1 MPRCHYVRARLKP
14 TGSRTLLN
22 MADMKGKVVVLTGG
36 TSGIGQ
42 VAAEAIAGIGGRL
55 ILVARDRARGAAT
68 LERLRKQSPGAGHAV
83 YYANLSALAQMKRVT
98 AEIGAAEPR
107 IDVLINNAGAL
118 FTPRQVTEDGLEL
131 TFATNHMSYF
141 VLTHFLRER
150 LAAGAPARIINTASD
165 AHRNARLDFD
175 DLQSEKRYRGFAAYG
190 RSKLANILFTRELAR
205 RLDGTGITA
214 NSLHP
219 GFVAT
224 RFGDNNGGL
233 STAVIGF
240 LKKFAI
246 SQEKGAETIIYL
258 ATSDEPA
265 AITGQYFH
273 KCRVATPSRQA
284 QDDQAAKRLWE
295 ETARLAGI

>member
-1 MPRCHYVRARLKP
+1 MA
-14 TGSRTLLN
+14 N
-22 MADMKGKVVVLTGG
+22 MEGKLVVLTGG

-42 VAAEAIAGIGGRL
+42 VAAETIAGMGARL
-55 ILVARDRARGAAT
+55 ILVARDRARGEAA
-68 LERLRKQSPGAGHAV
+68 LQRLGTQSPGAAHAV
-83 YYANLSALAQMKRVT
+83 YYADLSRLAQMKQI
-98 AEIGAAEPR
+98 AGEIAAAEPR

-131 TFATNHMSYF
+131 TFATNHVSYF

-150 LAAGAPARIINTASD
+150 LIAAAPARVINTASD
-165 AHRNARLDFD
+165 AHRNARIDFN
-175 DLQSEKRYRGFAAYG
+175 DLQSEKGYRGFPVYS

-205 RLDGTGITA
+205 RLEGTGVTA

-233 STAVIGF
+233 SSSVIGF

-246 SQEKGAETIIYL
+246 TPEKGAETIIYL
-258 ATSDEPA
+258 ATSDEPPS
-265 AITGQYFH
+265 ITGQYFH
-273 KCRVATPSRQA
+273 KRRVATPSKQA
-284 QDDQAAKRLWE
+284 QDDDAAKRLWQ
-295 ETARLAGI
+295 ETARLVGL

>member
-1 MPRCHYVRARLKP
+1 
-14 TGSRTLLN
+14 
-22 MADMKGKVVVLTGG
+22 MAGMKGKVVVLTGG

-42 VAAEAIAGIGGRL
+42 VAAEAIAGMGARL
-55 ILVARDRARGAAT
+55 ILVARDRARGEAA
-68 LERLRKQSPGAGHAV
+68 LQRLRTQSPGTAHAAF
-83 YYANLSALAQMKRVT
+83 YADLSRLAQMKQV
-98 AEIGAAEPR
+98 AGEIAAAEPR

-131 TFATNHMSYF
+131 TFATNHVSYF

-150 LAAGAPARIINTASD
+150 LIAAAPARVINTASD
-165 AHRNARLDFD
+165 AHRNARIDFD
-175 DLQSEKRYRGFAAYG
+175 DLQSEKGYRGFSVYS
-190 RSKLANILFTRELAR
+190 RSKLANILFSRELAR
-205 RLDGTGITA
+205 RLEGTGVTA

-233 STAVIGF
+233 SASVIGF

-246 SQEKGAETIIYL
+246 TPEKGAETIIYL

-265 AITGQYFH
+265 SITGQYFY
-273 KCRVATPSRQA
+273 KCRVATPSTRA
-284 QDDQAAKRLWE
+284 QEDEAARRLWE
-295 ETARLAGI
+295 ETARLARL

>member
-1 MPRCHYVRARLKP
+1 
-14 TGSRTLLN
+14 
-22 MADMKGKVVVLTGG
+22 MKGKVVVLTGG

-42 VAAEAIAGIGGRL
+42 VAAEAIAGMGARL
-55 ILVARDRARGAAT
+55 ILVARDRARGEAT
-68 LERLRKQSPGAGHAV
+68 RERLPKQSPGIAHAV
-83 YYANLSALAQMKRVT
+83 YYADLSRLTEMKRVA
-98 AEIGAAEPR
+98 AEIAAAEPR

-131 TFATNHMSYF
+131 TFATNHVCYF

-150 LAAGAPARIINTASD
+150 LVAAAPARIINTASD
-165 AHRNARLDFD
+165 AHRNARLDFN
-175 DLQSEKRYRGFAAYG
+175 DLQNEKGYRGFAVYS
-190 RSKLANILFTRELAR
+190 RSKLANILFTRELAHR
-205 RLDGTGITA
+205 MDGTGVTA

-224 RFGDNNGGL
+224 RFGDNNEGN
-233 STAVIGF
+233 SSSIIGF

-246 SQEKGAETIIYL
+246 TPEKGAETMIYL

-273 KCRVATPSRQA
+273 KCRVATPAKQA
-284 QDDQAAKRLWE
+284 QDEQAAKRLWQ
-295 ETARLAGI
+295 ETARLAGL